1 MAPLLEGQRALT
13 GEETSGVS
21 LLVEHFSCATIVPR
35 LSRERCRRVAC
46 IKIGDCGPS
55 SLDKSMD
62 KDGKWNLWKWYMSS
76 IWLLLFAALQKSIH
90 VHGLKVSLDK
100 SLYIFICGIFI
111 IEYIYIYIIIRK
123 IHYENLEEIVVIYS
137 SILKYWIM
145 IIKNFLNFSNWK

>member
-111 IEYIYIYIIIRK
+111 IEYIYNNTENTLREFGGNSSYIFE
-123 IHYENLEEIVVIYS
+123 YSEILDNDY
-137 SILKYWIM
+137 K
-145 IIKNFLNFSNWK
+145 KFS